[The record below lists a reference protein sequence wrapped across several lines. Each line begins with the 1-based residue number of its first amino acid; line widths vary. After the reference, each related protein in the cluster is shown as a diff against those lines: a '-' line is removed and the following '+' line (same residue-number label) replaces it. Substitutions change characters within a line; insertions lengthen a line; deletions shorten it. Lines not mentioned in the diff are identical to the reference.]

1 MTAISCIQLEEIDVS
16 HGHVQAISGFS
27 LSIQK
32 GQFATVL
39 GPNGAGK
46 STLLKS
52 IIGLVPPRAG
62 KIIFEDQEIQRS
74 SPNQIARQGISLVP
88 EGRRIFQGHTVE
100 ENLLLGGYLIRRNAK
115 LLSETLDYV
124 FELFPI
130 LADRRK
136 QLGGTLSGG
145 EAQMLAIARALM
157 VRPRLLLLDEP
168 SLGLAPQI
176 VVEILGHLRNL
187 NEVEGLTILLVE
199 QTAAL
204 ALEYSSYAILMSQGK
219 IVVEGSPAEMKTH
232 EEVTRVYFG
241 S

>member
-1 MTAISCIQLEEIDVS
+1 MTDKSCIQLEAINVF
-16 HGHVQAISGFS
+16 HGHVQAISDI
-27 LSIQK
+27 SINIHK
-32 GQFATVL
+32 GQFATIL

-46 STLLKS
+46 STLLRS
-52 IIGLVPPRAG
+52 IMGLVPTRSG
-62 KIIFEDQEIQRS
+62 TIIFGNQEIQRF
-74 SPNQIARQGISLVP
+74 SPNAIARQGISLVP
-88 EGRRIFQGHTVE
+88 EGRRIFQSHTVE
-100 ENLLLGGYLIRRNAK
+100 ENLLLGGYLTRRNTK

-130 LADRRK
+130 LADRRQ

-176 VVEILGHLRNL
+176 VIEILDHLRNL
-187 NEVEGLTILLVE
+187 NEVDGLTILLVE

-219 IVVEGSPAEMKTH
+219 IIVEGPLRK
-232 EEVTRVYFG
+232 
-241 S
+241 